1 LNVYVIAAAG
11 KRILDFHSN
20 LERGSGM
27 AQTDFTIDPA
37 IVEHLRPVI
46 ASGGMDRRYP
56 LLGEG
61 LNGKVYEFEDYAVK
75 VFKPDAAERKDAFLL
90 SRLSGHASFPRVHYR
105 EEGWMIV
112 DKVNGPT
119 LWQALQGGEKLKGR
133 LYDQIEEAVEYCYA
147 RGIIPDDLHLN
158 NIMVDQEGRVK
169 VVDVGRFFRAQQSA
183 AHKEALAENLEMVK
197 YCGLFRF
204 FSSSRRKR
212 PWFSSDRHRRHS
224 HSGSSPRRHHHSS
237 DRPWRRKKSSW

>member
-1 LNVYVIAAAG
+1 
-11 KRILDFHSN
+11 
-20 LERGSGM
+20 M

-37 IVEHLRPVI
+37 IVEHLRSVI

-75 VFKPDAAERKDAFLL
+75 VFKPDAAEKKDAFLL

-158 NIMVDQEGRVK
+158 NIMVDQEGRGK
-169 VVDVGRFFRAQQSA
+169 SGGRGSLFPCPTVGRPQRGAGG
-183 AHKEALAENLEMVK
+183 KPGNGEILRPV
-197 YCGLFRF
+197 RF
-204 FSSSRRKR
+204 FSASRRKR

>member
-1 LNVYVIAAAG
+1 
-11 KRILDFHSN
+11 
-20 LERGSGM
+20 M

-37 IVEHLRPVI
+37 IVEHLRSVI

-75 VFKPDAAERKDAFLL
+75 VFKPDAVEKNDAVLL

-112 DKVNGPT
+112 DKVSGPT
-119 LWQALQGGEKLKGR
+119 LWQALQGGEKLQGH
-133 LYDQIEEAVEYCYA
+133 LYDQIEEAVEHCYA
-147 RGIIPDDLHLN
+147 RGVIPDDLHLN

-169 VVDVGRFFRAQQSA
+169 FVDVGRFFRTEQAA
-183 AHKEALAENLEMVK
+183 AHKEALAENLETVK

-204 FSSSRRKR
+204 FSSSKRKR
-212 PWFSSDRHRRHS
+212 PWFSSNRHRRRS
-224 HSGSSPRRHHHSS
+224 HSGSSPRQWRHSSS
-237 DRPWRRKKSSW
+237 DRHWRWKKSSW

>member
-1 LNVYVIAAAG
+1 MNVYVIAAAG

-37 IVEHLRPVI
+37 IVEHLRSVI

>member
-1 LNVYVIAAAG
+1 
-11 KRILDFHSN
+11 
-20 LERGSGM
+20 M

-37 IVEHLRPVI
+37 IVEHLRSVI

-169 VVDVGRFFRAQQSA
+169 VVDVGRFFRA
-183 AHKEALAENLEMVK
+183 
-197 YCGLFRF
+197 
-204 FSSSRRKR
+204 
-212 PWFSSDRHRRHS
+212 
-224 HSGSSPRRHHHSS
+224 
-237 DRPWRRKKSSW
+237 